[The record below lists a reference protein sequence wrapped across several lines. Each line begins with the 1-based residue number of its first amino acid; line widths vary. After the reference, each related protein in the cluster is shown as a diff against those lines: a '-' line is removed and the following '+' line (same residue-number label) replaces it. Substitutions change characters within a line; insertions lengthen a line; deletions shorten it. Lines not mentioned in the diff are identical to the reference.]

1 MERQR
6 DIDRE
11 AWTERERERERER
24 EMDRETNKQTDGKTE
39 KRINTNRAI
48 KNCMTVDRQIN

>member
-1 MERQR
+1 MESEV
-6 DIDRE
+6 DKWGDRE
-11 AWTERERERERER
+11 AWTEREREREK
-24 EMDRETNKQTDGKTE
+24 DGETNKQTDGKTE